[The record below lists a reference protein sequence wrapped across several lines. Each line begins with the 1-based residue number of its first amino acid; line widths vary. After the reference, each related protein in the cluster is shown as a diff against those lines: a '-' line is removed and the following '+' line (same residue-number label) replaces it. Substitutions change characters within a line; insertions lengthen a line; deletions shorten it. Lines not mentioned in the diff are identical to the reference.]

1 MVQTVS
7 GLNYV
12 YKVPRIEH
20 SHTAPRLFETQK
32 FKFSTIYF
40 QQDAL
45 NHFTRVAKTN
55 RVVFL
60 TGPSKIAK

>member
-20 SHTAPRLFETQK
+20 SNTAPRLFEAQK

-45 NHFTRVAKTN
+45 NHFTRVAKYIQGG
-55 RVVFL
+55 FF
-60 TGPSKIAK
+60 

>member
-20 SHTAPRLFETQK
+20 SNTAPRLFETQK

-45 NHFTRVAKTN
+45 NHFTRVAKYIQGSFFN
-55 RVVFL
+55 W
-60 TGPSKIAK
+60 S